1 MRALTTLRS
10 RVVLALI
17 ASRLMIGAG
26 GNCWRYSCL
35 VAKVFGVQDLVTIAG
50 DNHRALVRLKLTRQP
65 LSPVIEM
72 AESGS

>member
-1 MRALTTLRS
+1 
-10 RVVLALI
+10 
-17 ASRLMIGAG
+17 
-26 GNCWRYSCL
+26 
-35 VAKVFGVQDLVTIAG
+35 VTIAG